1 MPATLKLD
9 IDQIIDLVK
18 QMSSEEK
25 FKLSEI
31 LRKEGVYEE
40 FRKFRKEMKDI
51 PVSYEEITK
60 EVETVREKNYNSK
73 FDR

>member
-51 PVSYEEITK
+51 PINIDK
-60 EVETVREKNYNSK
+60 
-73 FDR
+73 